1 MAKRRKKVN
10 TQPLWR
16 FLFVVYIALMLWLL
30 FGRSPGWSDG
40 RAYRELLR
48 QNINLNPFYT
58 IENYLHVILKNPQS
72 SYFKNCIIELL
83 GNILLFIPAGWL
95 LPRLFKSMRKF
106 FLFLLTCLLAILFV
120 ESLQLVTLL
129 GRFDVDDI
137 ILNIAGMLIGYIL
150 YKK

>member
-106 FLFLLTCLLAILFV
+106 FPFLLTCLLAILFV

>member
-48 QNINLNPFYT
+48 QNINLKPFYT

-95 LPRLFKSMRKF
+95 LPRLFRSMRKF
-106 FLFLLTCLLAILFV
+106 FPFLLTCLLAILFV

-137 ILNIAGMLIGYIL
+137 ILNIVGMLIGYIL

>member
-40 RAYRELLR
+40 STYRELLR

-58 IENYLHVILKNPQS
+58 IENYLHFILKNPQS

-106 FLFLLTCLLAILFV
+106 FPFLLTCLLAILFV

>member
-83 GNILLFIPAGWL
+83 GNIFLFIPAGWL

-106 FLFLLTCLLAILFV
+106 FPLLLTCLLAILFV